1 MDLSQYTD
9 QQLYEELKKR
19 RKDKVN
25 NLIQKEKEKPYSYWK
40 GIVVSVIEKSW
51 GTISDRFIFTI
62 EDSEGKYNATLLGNI
77 GFNQSNMPK
86 KGDKVLLRHK
96 IGCGYTCNKQHSKII
111 EIIKERL

>member
-19 RKDKVN
+19 RKDKVK
-25 NLIQKEKEKPYSYWK
+25 NLIQKEKEKHYSYWK

-51 GTISDRFIFTI
+51 GSISNRFIFTI
-62 EDSEGKYNATLLGNI
+62 EDREGKYNATLLGNV

-86 KGDKVLLRHK
+86 KGEKVLLRHK

-111 EIIKERL
+111 EIIKD

>member
-9 QQLYEELKKR
+9 EQLYEELKKR
-19 RKDKVN
+19 RKDKVK
-25 NLIQKEKEKPYSYWK
+25 NLIQKEKEKPHSYYWK

-51 GTISDRFIFTI
+51 GSISDRFIFTI

-86 KGDKVLLRHK
+86 KGDKVLLRYK

-111 EIIKERL
+111 EIIKD

>member
-9 QQLYEELKKR
+9 KQLYEELKKR
-19 RKDKVN
+19 RKDRVE
-25 NLIQKEKEKPYSYWK
+25 NLIQKEKEKPYSYWE
-40 GIVVSVIEKSW
+40 GVVVSVIEKSW
-51 GTISDRFIFTI
+51 GCVSDRFIFTV

-96 IGCGYTCNKQHSKII
+96 IGRGYTCNKQHSKII
-111 EIIKERL
+111 EIIKD